1 MCLNMRGLFVLAVV
15 CLAGGPALADAGQ
28 TPVSRERLVMQQP
41 KMVRDFVARRLQ
53 CNHWGGE
60 EPYDAARRREISR
73 AVKALRCNS
82 LDRDEAR
89 LLRRYRD
96 NAELPALLVAVREA
110 WEL

>member
-1 MCLNMRGLFVLAVV
+1 MWLNVRDLFILAIV
-15 CLAGGPALADAGQ
+15 CLAAGPALAAAAQ
-28 TPVSRERLVMQQP
+28 KPVSREQLITRQP
-41 KMVRDFVARRLQ
+41 KTVRDFVARRLQ

-73 AVKALRCNS
+73 AVKTLRCNS

-89 LLRRYRD
+89 LLRRYPD
-96 NAELPALLVAVREA
+96 NAELPALLAGVREA